1 MTRRRAVEHA
11 VANAC
16 ADMLAA
22 ARAELNLTPAQ
33 IARLEARVRPIAL
46 ELTAEIIAT
55 PTETEP
61 HTWNP
66 SSPSP

>member
-1 MTRRRAVEHA
+1 MTRRRVVEDA

-22 ARAELNLTPAQ
+22 ARAELNLAPADL
-33 IARLEARVRPIAL
+33 ARLEARVRPIAL
-46 ELTAEIIAT
+46 ELIAEIIAT

-61 HTWNP
+61 QP
-66 SSPSP
+66 